1 MASRLRVLTVLALV
15 WSVAPAWA
23 QVTTSTILGTVKDES
38 GAVLPGASVTVADL
52 GTGSAR
58 TTISGADGGY
68 VVESLKPGEYQVTAV
83 LDGFKETILTGI
95 HVQVAQRA
103 RVDVTLEVGAV
114 SDKVEVIG
122 RAPVIQTE
130 SASVGQVVGTREA
143 LEMPL
148 NGRQF
153 IQLAT
158 LTPGVVS
165 SGGSVTGGG
174 ISANGMSNQS
184 NNLMIDGIP
193 NWETGEGR
201 QNFSPS
207 LDMIQE
213 FKIQTNSY
221 DAEYGLTGG
230 AQVNVIT
237 KRGTTAYHGSGFYFG
252 RDDAF
257 DARPLFQPGD
267 LPPFSRKEFGG
278 TVGGRIPGSEKDF
291 FFLSYQGFRQ
301 ATGLTLVR
309 TFPTDALRRGDFS
322 GIPTTIYDPRTYDP
336 VTGRRLPFPGNII
349 PADRISPVSAAFMPF
364 WPPVAAGAPLV
375 NNFVLNPNQR
385 LDRNEISIR
394 YDRDLS
400 VKDGLTFRFTYS
412 ALDVELPLGNNGRAT
427 GVPGLG
433 EFGSFDGTNS
443 KMNWTHIFSG
453 TTLNTLNVGFSRF
466 LQDRQNE
473 TTGTDYI
480 TPAGIQ
486 GIARPQD
493 GIPTFNL
500 SGWTPISDNFDSP
513 SKQTFENYVIE
524 NVLTTIRGRHSLKF
538 GAGLVYNRGRSAL
551 STFDRPTFNFGPR
564 YSTASANAPGDQ
576 FNALADFLLGTP
588 SSASVWNNRVAQDL
602 RGKWIHAFAQDNWTP
617 LQSLTL
623 TYGLRYEIFS
633 VPYDAQNRLS
643 AIDLGTGHRVY
654 PGEVPQLPGVPADAV
669 TAESLGYPR
678 NLQFPTSYTNF
689 APRLGFAY
697 RMGGG
702 NDWVLR
708 GGFGVFNNWVNATA
722 QINTAIGPPW
732 VPQFRVICNADV
744 PCVDMTNPFTTT
756 VVPGTAGSA
765 ASKTNK
771 LPSVRQYSLGLAH
784 QVTPTFGIE
793 VSYVGN
799 SNRHNLMRLDLN
811 QPAPGPGPVR
821 DRLPYPQFSTL
832 RSPLSIGR
840 SNYNALQLTGRKL
853 YDSTGLTFIG
863 SYTWGKALGTGAS
876 GPEINE
882 FQPIRD
888 VRNFEADYGP
898 TNYDLRHIYSFSWS
912 YELPIGH
919 GKPFGSGI
927 SGGLNRV
934 LGGWKLAGIVSGRSG
949 NALTVGDVVDTSNAG
964 GSRPDLVCDP
974 NDHERANR
982 SAAIQQWFNTAC
994 FVRAPAFT
1002 FGTAGVGVVRGPGYH
1017 NVDLSL
1023 QKGFAISGGKR
1034 LEVRLEVFNALN
1046 RAHLGNP
1053 STAFGTGS
1061 FGTISSTIGTAR
1073 QMQLGARFEF

>member
-1 MASRLRVLTVLALV
+1 
-15 WSVAPAWA
+15 
-23 QVTTSTILGTVKDES
+23 VKDQS
-38 GAVLPGASVTVADL
+38 GAVLPGASVTVTDS

-58 TTISGADGGY
+58 TTTSGADGGY
-68 VVESLKPGEYQVTAV
+68 VVESLKPGEYEITAG
-83 LDGFKETILTGI
+83 LEGFKETTITGI
-95 HVQVAQRA
+95 SVQVAQRA
-103 RVDVTLEVGAV
+103 RVDVTLEVGVA
-114 SDKVEVIG
+114 SDRVDVV
-122 RAPVIQTE
+122 ATSPVIQTD
-130 SASVGQVVGTREA
+130 SASVGQVIGSREA
-143 LEMPL
+143 LELPL
-148 NGRQF
+148 DGRQF

-158 LTPGVVS
+158 LAPGVVS

-174 ISANGMSNQS
+174 ISANGMSYQS
-184 NNLMIDGIP
+184 NNLMIDGIL
-193 NWETGEGR
+193 NWETAEGR

-237 KRGTTAYHGSGFYFG
+237 KRGTKAYHGSGFYFG

-257 DARPLFQPGD
+257 DARPLFQPGE
-267 LPPFSRKEFGG
+267 LPPFSQKEFGG

-301 ATGLTLVR
+301 AKGLTLVR

-322 GIPTTIYDPRTYDP
+322 GVSTTIYDPRTYDP
-336 VTGRRLPFPGNII
+336 ATGQRLPFPGNII
-349 PADRISPVSAAFMPF
+349 PSDRISPVSAAFMPF
-364 WPPVAAGAPLV
+364 WPPVAAGAPLA
-375 NNFVLNPNQR
+375 NNFVSNPNER
-385 LDRNEISIR
+385 FDRNEISIR

-400 VKDGLTFRFTYS
+400 AKDALTFRFTYS
-412 ALDVELPLGNNGRAT
+412 VLEVELPLGNCDCAT

-433 EFGSFDGTNS
+433 EFGNFNGTNS
-443 KMNWTHIFSG
+443 KLNWTHIFSG

-473 TTGTDYI
+473 TTGTDYM
-480 TPAGIQ
+480 TPAGIA
-486 GIARPQD
+486 GITRLQD

-513 SKQTFENYVIE
+513 SRQTFENYVIE
-524 NVLTTIRGRHSLKF
+524 NILTTIRGRHSLKF
-538 GAGLVYNRGRSAL
+538 GAGLVNNRGRSSL
-551 STFDRPTFNFGPR
+551 STFDRPTFNFDPR
-564 YSTASANAPGDQ
+564 YSTASANAPGNQ

-588 SSASVWNNRVAQDL
+588 SSASVWNNRVEQDL

-643 AIDLGTGHRVY
+643 AIDLGTGRRVY
-654 PGEVPQLPGVPADAV
+654 PGEVPQMPGVPANAV

-689 APRLGFAY
+689 VPRLGFAY
-697 RMGGG
+697 RIGGSH
-702 NDWVLR
+702 DWVVR

-744 PCVDMTNPFTTT
+744 PCIDMTNPFATTA
-756 VVPGTAGSA
+756 VPATAGSA
-765 ASKTNK
+765 ASKTNR
-771 LPSVRQYSLGLAH
+771 LPSVRQYSLGLAY
-784 QVTPTFGIE
+784 QVTPTFGTE

-811 QPAPGPGPVR
+811 QPAPGSGPIN
-821 DRLPYPQFSTL
+821 DRLPFPQFSTL

-840 SNYNALQLTGRKL
+840 SNYNALQVTARKL
-853 YDSTGLTFIG
+853 YDATGLTFMG
-863 SYTWGKALGTGAS
+863 SYTWANALGTAPS
-876 GPEINE
+876 SPEINE

-888 VRNFEADYGP
+888 VRDFENDYGP
-898 TNYDLRHIYSFSWS
+898 TSYDLRHIHSFSWS

-919 GKPFGSGI
+919 GKPIASHVSSAINQVI
-927 SGGLNRV
+927 SGWR
-934 LGGWKLAGIVSGRSG
+934 LGGIVSGRSG
-949 NALTVGDVVDTSNAG
+949 RPLTVSDVVNTSNAG
-964 GSRPDLVCDP
+964 GSRPDLVCEP
-974 NDHERANR
+974 NDHRRENQQ
-982 SAAIQQWFNTAC
+982 AAIQQWFNTSC
-994 FVRAPAFT
+994 FARAAAFT
-1002 FGTAGVGVVRGPGYH
+1002 FGNAGVGVVRGPGHH

-1023 QKGFAISGGKR
+1023 QKGIAIGAGRR
-1034 LEVRLEVFNALN
+1034 LELRVDVFNAFN

-1053 STAFGTGS
+1053 STAFGTAG
-1061 FGTISSTIGTAR
+1061 FGTISDTIGTAR